1 MLIQQNGYGC
11 GLYAV
16 ANACN
21 LKNFV
26 TPERLE
32 QSKSGNNVGQL
43 SRWLQDDGLQ
53 IYIDYLYYHASG
65 RKLPPSVT
73 GYKPFGDL
81 SYIPILLQVQQTPN
95 SKNHI
100 IGGKLGKDGILYLYD
115 SLKDDEIETTLAK
128 VNKMYHCVYGLNVF
142 VSYENHKYAVIE

>member
-1 MLIQQNGYGC
+1 MFKQTTNFGC
-11 GLYAV
+11 GVYAV

-21 LKNFV
+21 LPKFI
-26 TPERLE
+26 TDERLE
-32 QSKSGNNVGQL
+32 KSRSGNNVGQL
-43 SRWLQDDGLQ
+43 SRWLQDDGLE
-53 IYIDYLYYHASG
+53 IYIGYLYCHASG
-65 RKLPPSVT
+65 KHLPLSVCS
-73 GYKPFGDL
+73 YRPFGNL
-81 SYIPILLQVQQTPN
+81 SYIPILLQIQQAEK

-142 VSYENHKYAVIE
+142 VSYENHSYAIIE